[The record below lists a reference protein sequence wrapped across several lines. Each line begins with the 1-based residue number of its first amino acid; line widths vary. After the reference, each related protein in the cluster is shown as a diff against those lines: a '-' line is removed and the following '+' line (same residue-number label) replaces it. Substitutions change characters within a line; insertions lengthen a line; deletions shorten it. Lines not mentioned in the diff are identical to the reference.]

1 MNARAVPREA
11 LGLDRLGA
19 GAHTRPLVRRALTIV
34 LCSLL
39 AACVP
44 GVHPRDDAGHPG
56 HDAGAPAP
64 ERDGGA
70 SDDARAPRAPI
81 DFEHDIVL
89 DDDATRA
96 IDARA
101 LPAGDAPCRAP
112 ALVWVERS
120 VDGDT
125 LFVTDATSGAAE
137 RVRMIGI
144 DSPEVAHDGMPADC
158 YGPEAA
164 ALTAQLEGHLVWLT
178 FEAGCTDRYDRT
190 LAHVHVDAG
199 PAGSWARQLLRR
211 GLARA
216 FSVSPN
222 REYERLFESDERAA
236 QSASAGLWGAC
247 P

>member
-1 MNARAVPREA
+1 M
-11 LGLDRLGA
+11 L
-19 GAHTRPLVRRALTIV
+19 RALPIV

-44 GVHPRDDAGHPG
+44 GVHPREDAGTAAES
-56 HDAGAPAP
+56 DAGAVAT
-64 ERDGGA
+64 
-70 SDDARAPRAPI
+70 DARAPRVPI
-81 DFEHDIVL
+81 DFENDVVL

-112 ALVWVERS
+112 ALVWVARS

-125 LFVTDATSGAAE
+125 LYVTDATTGAGE
-137 RVRMIGI
+137 RVRIIGI
-144 DSPEVAHDGMPADC
+144 DSPEIAHDGVPADC

-164 ALTAQLEGHLVWLT
+164 ELTARLAGHLVWLT

-190 LAHVHVDAG
+190 LAHVHVDDG

-211 GLARA
+211 GLART
-216 FSVSPN
+216 FSVAPN
-222 REYERLFESDERAA
+222 RRYERLFESDERAA
-236 QSASAGLWGAC
+236 RDASAGLWGAC
-247 P
+247 R